1 MILSVDELKF
11 MYRNHSVLDEIAF
24 SIAEGE
30 IVAILGP
37 NGVGKT
43 TLLKCLNRILVP
55 EQGVVTVGGDPLAS
69 LDLMEVARRIGYVPQ
84 RVETGRLTGFD
95 AVLLGRRPHIGWDIT
110 GHDLRIVDAA
120 FKKFMIDHLRL
131 HYIDEMSGGELQMI
145 AIARA
150 FVQEPKILLLDEPT
164 SALDLRNQVEI
175 LDKIRGIVTEHQIA
189 VVMTMHDLNTALRY
203 ADRFILLKDQ
213 SIHTYG
219 DTSVITADEI
229 EAVYGVPVMIGELW
243 GVPCVI
249 PQCLFNGNGN
259 GGRTTE
265 REEYPDIPQKRE
277 ESTYVRYT

>member
-11 MYRNHSVLDEIAF
+11 MYRNKGILDEIAF
-24 SIAEGE
+24 SINEGE

-55 EQGVVTVGGDPLAS
+55 KQGAVSVCGDMIDS
-69 LDLMEVARRIGYVPQ
+69 LELMEVARRIGYVPQ

-95 AVLLGRRPHIGWDIT
+95 AVLLGRRPHIGWDVSAK
-110 GHDLRIVDAA
+110 DLKIVEAA
-120 FKKFMIDHLRL
+120 FRKFGIDHLRL

-164 SALDLRNQVEI
+164 SALDLKNQVEI
-175 LDKIRGIVTEHQIA
+175 LDKIQNIVSEHQIA
-189 VVMTMHDLNTALRY
+189 VVLTMHDLNTALRY

-213 SIHTYG
+213 FIHTCG
-219 DTSVITADEI
+219 DKSVVTEDEI
-229 EAVYGVPVMIGELW
+229 EAVYGVPVMIGELA
-243 GVPCVI
+243 GVTCVI
-249 PQCLFNGNGN
+249 PRCLCNGN
-259 GGRTTE
+259 E
-265 REEYPDIPQKRE
+265 IKEEISHKRE
-277 ESTYVRYT
+277 GNTYVRNT

>member
-1 MILSVDELKF
+1 MILSVDELQF
-11 MYRNHSVLDEIAF
+11 LYRNTKILDDIAF
-24 SIAEGE
+24 SISEGE

-55 EQGVVTVGGDPLAS
+55 REGVVSVCGDPIAS
-69 LDLMEVARRIGYVPQ
+69 LGLMEVARRIGYVPQ

-110 GHDLRIVDAA
+110 EKDLRIVDAA

-131 HYIDEMSGGELQMI
+131 HYLDEMSGGELQLI

-164 SALDLRNQVEI
+164 SALDLKNQVEI
-175 LDKIRGIVTEHQIA
+175 LDLIRNIVTDHRIA

-203 ADRFILLKDQ
+203 ADRFIFLKDQ

-219 DTSVITADEI
+219 DRSIITENEI
-229 EAVYGVPVMIGELW
+229 EAVYGVPVQIGELW

-249 PQCLFNGNGN
+249 PQCLCNGNGKSK
-259 GGRTTE
+259 
-265 REEYPDIPQKRE
+265 EEENQHIVQKRE
-277 ESTYVRYT
+277 SRAYVRYR

>member
-1 MILSVDELKF
+1 MILSVDELQF
-11 MYRNHSVLDEIAF
+11 LYRNTKILDDIAF
-24 SIAEGE
+24 SISEGE

-55 EQGVVTVGGDPLAS
+55 REGVVSVCGDPIAS
-69 LDLMEVARRIGYVPQ
+69 LGLMEVARRIGYVPQ

-110 GHDLRIVDAA
+110 EKDLRIVDAA

-131 HYIDEMSGGELQMI
+131 HYLDEMSGGELQLI

-164 SALDLRNQVEI
+164 SALDLKNQVEI
-175 LDKIRGIVTEHQIA
+175 LDLIRNIVTDHRIA

-203 ADRFILLKDQ
+203 ADRFIFLKDQ

-219 DTSVITADEI
+219 DRSIITENEI
-229 EAVYGVPVMIGELW
+229 EAVYGVPVQIGELW

-249 PQCLFNGNGN
+249 PQCLCNGNGKSK
-259 GGRTTE
+259 
-265 REEYPDIPQKRE
+265 EEENQHIVQKG
-277 ESTYVRYT
+277 ESRAYVRYR

>member
-1 MILSVDELKF
+1 MILNVDELKF
-11 MYRNHSVLDEIAF
+11 MYRNKGILDEIAF
-24 SIAEGE
+24 SINEGE

-55 EQGVVTVGGDPLAS
+55 KQGVVSVCGDMIDS
-69 LDLMEVARRIGYVPQ
+69 LELMEIARRIGYVPQ

-95 AVLLGRRPHIGWDIT
+95 AVLLGRRPHIGWDVSEK
-110 GHDLRIVDAA
+110 DLRIVESA
-120 FKKFMIDHLRL
+120 FRTFGINHLRL

-164 SALDLRNQVEI
+164 SALDLKNQIEI
-175 LDKIRGIVTEHQIA
+175 LHRINSIVEEHNIA

-213 SIHTYG
+213 SIHICG
-219 DTSVITADEI
+219 DRSVITADEI
-229 EAVYGVPVMIGELW
+229 EAVYGVPVMIGELA
-243 GVPCVI
+243 GVTCVI
-249 PQCLFNGNGN
+249 PQCLCNGNGKKKKIP
-259 GGRTTE
+259 TD
-265 REEYPDIPQKRE
+265 EEG
-277 ESTYVRYT
+277 STYVRNS